1 MSETEKVAVSTEL
14 LEQQKAKAVEY
25 LRMLGIFKP
34 YIQRFKQSDKVCFFE
49 QFGGFWVTQ
58 EPEIEKKMHE
68 IEQKHNCKVYAITH
82 EFTDFGELWNFLIVT
97 NYPEEWEDMVYS
109 HGNQHTLLAYVWNKD
124 DEDCSEFGD
133 ITVQSFG
140 GGIRR
145 IA

>member
-1 MSETEKVAVSTEL
+1 MKNITQPTNEQKKEKAIEILKILDIYKS
-14 LEQQKAKAVEY
+14 
-25 LRMLGIFKP
+25 
-34 YIQRFKQSDKVCFFE
+34 YIQGFKQEDNVCFFE
-49 QFGGFWVTQ
+49 QFGGFWVYQ
-58 EPEIEKKMHE
+58 EPEIEQKMKE
-68 IEQKHNCKVYAITH
+68 IEKEHNCKVYAITH
-82 EFTDFGELWNFLIVT
+82 EFTEFGELWDFLIVT

-109 HGNQHTLLAYVWNKD
+109 YGNKHTLFAYVWNKS